1 MNAPLDPNL
10 PLIESAR
17 ALIDQGQLTEA
28 ADVLNRARAQAPND
42 PRVYLMAG
50 VMSEKAGN
58 VAGAFQ
64 LMRTGLELAPNWAP
78 GIVVLAQLQARQGQ
92 FAEAKEN
99 AATALQLDS
108 KARVVVDGAIDVAHL
123 TGDLEQ
129 AITLLQQGL
138 AQQPTDIKWRLMLA
152 NALSQLDRHEEA
164 LLRWDEILTE
174 LPQNEQAL
182 KGRMHTLLAAGRL
195 EDAAVVTAK
204 LLSLAPDNPVYAYY
218 DARANG
224 KTPAHQPA
232 ELNRSLFDSAA
243 HIFDQQLV
251 QGLRYQLPLE
261 VAKKILEIFPDK
273 NFSLLDLGCGTG
285 LLGAQLGKLQGRMV
299 GVDVS
304 PKMLKQARRHQLY
317 DSLEVADL
325 HDALATAERYDVI
338 TALDVCVYVGDLS
351 QTIPAAWGALVP
363 GGLLILSCES
373 GPEDGPD
380 LFLNPA
386 TERYV
391 HKRSHVE
398 AQCRA
403 AGFSVE
409 TRDTVLRYQKGKPV
423 HGFVITARKAV

>member
-1 MNAPLDPNL
+1 MNAPSDPNL

-17 ALIDQGQLTEA
+17 VLIDQGRLTES

-129 AITLLQQGL
+129 AVTLLQQGL

-152 NALSQLDRHEEA
+152 NALSQLDRHEDA

-204 LLSLAPDNPVYAYY
+204 LLALAPDNPVYAYY

-304 PKMLKQARRHQLY
+304 PKMLEQARRHQLY

-325 HDALATAERYDVI
+325 HDALATAE
-338 TALDVCVYVGDLS
+338 
-351 QTIPAAWGALVP
+351 
-363 GGLLILSCES
+363 
-373 GPEDGPD
+373 
-380 LFLNPA
+380 
-386 TERYV
+386 
-391 HKRSHVE
+391 
-398 AQCRA
+398 
-403 AGFSVE
+403 
-409 TRDTVLRYQKGKPV
+409 
-423 HGFVITARKAV
+423 

>member
-1 MNAPLDPNL
+1 MVLLDRLARRDYKTMHRFPL
-10 PLIESAR
+10 LI
-17 ALIDQGQLTEA
+17 
-28 ADVLNRARAQAPND
+28 AQN
-42 PRVYLMAG
+42 
-50 VMSEKAGN
+50 
-58 VAGAFQ
+58 
-64 LMRTGLELAPNWAP
+64 
-78 GIVVLAQLQARQGQ
+78 GI
-92 FAEAKEN
+92 
-99 AATALQLDS
+99 S
-108 KARVVVDGAIDVAHL
+108 
-123 TGDLEQ
+123 
-129 AITLLQQGL
+129 
-138 AQQPTDIKWRLMLA
+138 RLMLA
-152 NALSQLDRHEEA
+152 NALSQLDRHEDA

-204 LLSLAPDNPVYAYY
+204 LLALAPDNPVYAYY

-304 PKMLKQARRHQLY
+304 PKMLEQARRHQLY

-325 HDALATAERYDVI
+325 HDALATAE
-338 TALDVCVYVGDLS
+338 
-351 QTIPAAWGALVP
+351 
-363 GGLLILSCES
+363 
-373 GPEDGPD
+373 
-380 LFLNPA
+380 
-386 TERYV
+386 
-391 HKRSHVE
+391 
-398 AQCRA
+398 
-403 AGFSVE
+403 
-409 TRDTVLRYQKGKPV
+409 
-423 HGFVITARKAV
+423 